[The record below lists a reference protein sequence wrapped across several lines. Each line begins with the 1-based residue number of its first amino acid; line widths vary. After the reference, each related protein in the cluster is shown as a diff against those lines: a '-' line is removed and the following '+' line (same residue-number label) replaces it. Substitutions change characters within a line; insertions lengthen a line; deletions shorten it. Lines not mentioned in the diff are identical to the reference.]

1 MYAIMSKIQ
10 KKFTCIINTLLI
22 PDAREGG
29 RDRVANTVVAIQTIM
44 EHFVKRKCHLRV
56 LWM

>member
-1 MYAIMSKIQ
+1 MFGNFVYVMMNKIQ

-29 RDRVANTVVAIQTIM
+29 RERVAK
-44 EHFVKRKCHLRV
+44 EGC
-56 LWM
+56 